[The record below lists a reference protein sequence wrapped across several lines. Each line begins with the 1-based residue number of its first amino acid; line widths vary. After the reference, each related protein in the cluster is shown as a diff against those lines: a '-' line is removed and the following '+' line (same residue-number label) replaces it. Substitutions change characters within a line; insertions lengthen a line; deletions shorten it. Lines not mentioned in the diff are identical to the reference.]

1 MSRVKAY
8 DALMQGVQE
17 LDFKKPSVPSN
28 LKLEGDN
35 AFPLVMNPEGQVLM
49 AASTYGKGRMV
60 VLSHETML
68 TAFPVVV
75 ENALKWLNPTSK
87 STVGIHEKC
96 KTIHANLSSSS
107 VSAEITDFRKDLG
120 VYVTTAYTVD
130 PHVKELVA
138 FLKAGGGLLV
148 AGQAWWWSHKHPKE
162 NVLLAFPGNKVCSVA
177 GIYFTAVYGK
187 WGVCLVPRPI
197 PSSWLAMA

>member
-1 MSRVKAY
+1 
-8 DALMQGVQE
+8 MQGVQQ
-17 LDFKKPSVPSN
+17 LDFIKPSIPCH
-28 LKLEGDN
+28 LALIGDN
-35 AFPLVMNPEGQVLM
+35 AIPLVINPHGQVLM

-60 VLSHETML
+60 VLSHEAML

-75 ENALKWLNPTSK
+75 ENALKWLNPTTE

-96 KTIHANLSSSS
+96 KAIHAKLSSSS

-148 AGQAWWWSHKHPKE
+148 AGQAWWWSHQHPKK

-187 WGVCLVPRPI
+187 WGVCHVPPQI
-197 PSSWLAMA
+197 PSSWQTVA